1 MTSMNAVDVWLSCAR
16 RLLAGAALLF
26 LSLSGS
32 VAMSVSAHAA
42 EQESAA
48 GTSDAKLSFDI
59 ASQPLEDA
67 LYTFGAVTGIEVFV
81 DGGAVKERRSTEVR
95 GSFTVSQA
103 LRLLLTGT
111 GLEAQ
116 SIGVRAITLT
126 QPPPEQSSVATY
138 KRYSALLQNAAVRRL
153 CGEGDATPS
162 DFGSYRIAMRV
173 WLNEAGGVRD
183 VELLSSTG
191 DRTRDDRIL
200 DLLRGIHIE
209 RPPPTLPQPVVM
221 VILPRPPRESGDCTF
236 GSAASGR
243 DRTR

>member
-126 QPPPEQSSVATY
+126 QPPPIPARQGGAPGGQAAQGEIVQTGNAGPGLWELFRGFVLDSFAVMACHSSF
-138 KRYSALLQNAAVRRL
+138 
-153 CGEGDATPS
+153 P
-162 DFGSYRIAMRV
+162 
-173 WLNEAGGVRD
+173 
-183 VELLSSTG
+183 
-191 DRTRDDRIL
+191 
-200 DLLRGIHIE
+200 
-209 RPPPTLPQPVVM
+209 
-221 VILPRPPRESGDCTF
+221 
-236 GSAASGR
+236 
-243 DRTR
+243 